1 MGGLLTRPHEHPS
14 MRIVLLGA
22 PGSGKGT
29 QGRVLAERLGVPY
42 IGSGDL
48 LRARAAAAEPGSEL
62 AAVLDRGDLVG
73 DDDALAAVRDALAAA
88 EAAGG
93 YVLDGFPRTA
103 GQARDLEAVASP
115 DAVVYLALPD
125 AVARRRL
132 AGRAAAGRS
141 DDVAATV
148 ERRLDQFHRQIEPL
162 LDFYGRRGVLITVD
176 ADQAPDAVT
185 AAIVE
190 ALDAAGRRPS

>member
-1 MGGLLTRPHEHPS
+1 

-42 IGSGDL
+42 IGSGEL
-48 LRARAAAAEPGSEL
+48 LRSRAAAEPGSEL

-162 LDFYGRRGVLITVD
+162 LDFYRWRGVLITVD

>member
-1 MGGLLTRPHEHPS
+1 

-29 QGRVLAERLGVPY
+29 QGRALAERLSVPY

-48 LRARAAAAEPGSEL
+48 LRARAAGGGEPGSRL
-62 AAVLDRGDLVG
+62 AAVLDRGDLVT
-73 DDDALAAVRDALAAA
+73 DDAALDAVRDALAHA

-93 YVLDGFPRTA
+93 YVLDGFPRTV
-103 GQARDLEAVASP
+103 GQARDLDAVAPP
-115 DAVVYLALPD
+115 DAVVYLAVPD
-125 AVARRRL
+125 AVVRRRL
-132 AGRAAAGRS
+132 AGRAPGGRR
-141 DDVAATV
+141 DDVAATI
-148 ERRLDQFHRQIEPL
+148 ERRLDEFHRQIEPL
-162 LDFYGRRGVLITVD
+162 LDFYRRRGILITVD

-190 ALDAAGRRPS
+190 ALDVAGRPRS

>member
-1 MGGLLTRPHEHPS
+1 

-73 DDDALAAVRDALAAA
+73 DDDALAAVRDAIAAA

-162 LDFYGRRGVLITVD
+162 LDFYRRRGVLITVD

-185 AAIVE
+185 AAIFE
-190 ALDAAGRRPS
+190 ALDAAGRRRR